1 MELIFTSFLAIPKLE
16 TSTTTMCWTRC
27 VGTS

>member
-16 TSTTTMCWTRC
+16 TSTTTMCWC